1 METLNQNTE
10 PTWSAS
16 KRKKFTVT
24 LAGVFFIFIAVFFIS
39 LDMFMHT
46 EAQAAD
52 KIPCNP
58 PHCIDTHVSKNLAK

>member
-1 METLNQNTE
+1 METLNQNAE

-24 LAGVFFIFIAVFFIS
+24 LAGVFFIFIAVFFIG
-39 LDMFMHT
+39 LDMFMQT

-52 KIPCNP
+52 KINGK
-58 PHCIDTHVSKNLAK
+58 DLNSNQEQAAK